1 MDTVLRSLLSRQT
14 QIAAL
19 AELVGT
25 FFLTLTALLVAPPL
39 TPIAVG
45 LSLVVLVYAIGNT
58 SGCHVNPAV
67 TIGLVAGR
75 QFPLGPG
82 VVYVLAQIL
91 GAVLARVL
99 AGLVGDLQPE
109 YQAAGVFAEF
119 FGFALLI
126 LTVAAV
132 YEKEVPKAGSGIAVG
147 GALATGL
154 LFSKGILNPAVA
166 IAMGETL
173 SAATWATILSGV
185 AGVLL
190 FKVFKN
196 TSPPA

>member
-1 MDTVLRSLLSRQT
+1 MCSQT

-91 GAVLARVL
+91 GAVLARIL

>member
-1 MDTVLRSLLSRQT
+1 MDTVLRSLFNRNT
-14 QIAAL
+14 RIAAI

-25 FFLTLTALLVAPPL
+25 FFLTMTALLVAPPQ
-39 TPIAVG
+39 TPFAVG
-45 LSLVVLVYAIGNT
+45 LALVVLVYAIGTT
-58 SGCHVNPAV
+58 SGCHINPAV

-75 QFPLGPG
+75 RFPLGPG
-82 VVYVLAQIL
+82 VLYISAQII
-91 GAVLARVL
+91 GALLARL
-99 AGLVGDLQPE
+99 FAGLVGDLQPA

-132 YEKEVPKAGSGIAVG
+132 DANEVPKAASGIAVG
-147 GALATGL
+147 GALGTGL

-173 SAATWATILSGV
+173 SAATWATVLSGV
-185 AGVLL
+185 VGVLL

-196 TSPPA
+196 TNPPS

>member
-1 MDTVLRSLLSRQT
+1 MDAVLSSFFNRQT
-14 QIAAL
+14 RIAAL

-25 FFLTLTALLVAPPL
+25 FFLTMTALLVAPPL
-39 TPIAVG
+39 TPLAVG
-45 LSLVVLVYAIGNT
+45 LALVVLVYGIGNT

-67 TIGLVAGR
+67 TIGLVAGNR
-75 QFPLGPG
+75 FPLGPG
-82 VVYVLAQIL
+82 VVYVVAQIL
-91 GAVLARVL
+91 GALLARVL

-119 FGFALLI
+119 VGVALLV

-132 YEKEVPKAGSGIAVG
+132 YENEVPKAGSGIAVG

-154 LFSKGILNPAVA
+154 LFSNGILNPAVA

-173 SAATWATILSGV
+173 SAATWATILSAV
-185 AGVLL
+185 ACVWL

-196 TSPPA
+196 VTPPE